1 MIFESK
7 EKKTR
12 ELVQKELREID
23 WNDVDAYPIF
33 EFCDE
38 TKSKLEQRKC
48 FEKGLLEHFSKTLN
62 EFEYIFKPGINPTII
77 VDFLIE
83 KDGRISII
91 NIKKDTAINASGICY
106 SCRACKNST

>member
-1 MIFESK
+1 MPKLLTVLLLCGLASCTFFESK

-62 EFEYIFKPGINPTII
+62 EFEYIFTKS
-77 VDFLIE
+77 FH
-83 KDGRISII
+83 DG
-91 NIKKDTAINASGICY
+91 GF
-106 SCRACKNST
+106 